1 MWSTAAVG
9 AFSRR
14 TAVDVLQ
21 NRKWSSVARHHPFT
35 PNEPDI
41 NTKFIQNKTLQYRH
55 VHLRNRKCSPV
66 LRRSS
71 SFVLTASALNKT

>member
-41 NTKFIQNKTLQYRH
+41 NTKFIQKQDLAIPTRAFEKSQMQ
-55 VHLRNRKCSPV
+55 S
-66 LRRSS
+66 RS
-71 SFVLTASALNKT
+71 A